1 MSENEIPLGSN
12 RAVIPE
18 YFYRVTI
25 IGFRFDSDSERFQP
39 VLREE
44 DFKSSDL
51 LEAKQNAL
59 SYFTDAVSA
68 FMLEGKYML
77 PYKGEID
84 WSRCIP
90 DGHKFCLSLIKCE
103 KEDVEEDFCLI
114 GGTEDE
120 MTDARMEEEIAVVL
134 LRKSGKF

>member
-12 RAVIPE
+12 RAVIPD

-25 IGFRFDSDSERFQP
+25 IGFKHEPESGHFLPILQ
-39 VLREE
+39 EE
-44 DFKSSDL
+44 DFKSVDL

-68 FMLEGKYML
+68 FMLAGKYML
-77 PYKGEID
+77 PYKGDID

-90 DGHKFCLSLIKCE
+90 DGHKFCLSLIRCE
-103 KEDVEEDFCLI
+103 KQDDEEDFCLI

-134 LRKSGKF
+134 HRKLGRF